1 MYFYKIMIDEKDNN
15 NLDSQLQENT
25 EKDSTIEE
33 NQLEGENSPGDAQI
47 NDNQEE
53 VQSKVDK
60 KSEHEVIHKK
70 DGRLHI
76 YIRQDKYKGEIK
88 SKNWVG
94 RLYIDGK
101 QKISSSGTPNLEE
114 AIPILEKWFD
124 ELQLEKNENIPVKE
138 QFIEQNQ
145 ENNPKN
151 DAVIP
156 TTKENNDVVS
166 AAPISEVS
174 KVAMQEPTKGVAIS
188 MLEKLK
194 NFKFSKSNNNN
205 ATSEEVAGEDKNQK
219 TKENKL
225 KKVFQNFFQSKVSKL
240 SVAGE
245 EIAGL
250 DMTREAIRV
259 AQVSQDKDEKWI
271 LDKYSYRLL
280 DQEKI
285 SENLLEH
292 KDYLAE
298 EIELALSNAK
308 ITSKNVALSIPVT
321 SAIIRVVTSPLMTD
335 DELQKAI
342 ETDSLWD
349 NLVQLT
355 DNLNDYSIFHQII
368 NRNSKT
374 NTMEILFVASKLADV
389 NAYSSIAKKAGLNP
403 VIMDVRCFT
412 LKNAHDNTKFKSIT
426 NKGNSAILELGTD
439 ENYVMIIHNNIPVI
453 TDIFLRPQEK
463 EHILDIKS
471 EQLSTEADAVIRRY
485 AMQVKQAITDYE
497 SKYENKITSIQVV
510 SSLKNISFILPAFKK
525 NLPTTNFINFDPL
538 QSISIPSYNSEK
550 ISGDNQSPLSSVLG
564 LAYRKLDVFGY
575 YKFVTAV
582 KNINLLPNRD
592 AVRQQNKLKFL
603 SGFAFKG
610 AAGAIAGIYLI
621 LTVFSFFQISS
632 NKDKLIEFDQVQ
644 MEFDKM
650 NIQFS
655 KLAKKRKEMQLAL
668 DLGKLVNSNQAR
680 SYRSLAQVTRSVP
693 QRVQF
698 TKMAFDGKYSLII
711 EGVAFSDQDILNFI
725 SNLNA
730 KSLIEQASLAA
741 MKNKT
746 GDQASGNNNKK
757 GFTINCK
764 LKSI

>member
-1 MYFYKIMIDEKDNN
+1 ME
-15 NLDSQLQENT
+15 T
-25 EKDSTIEE
+25 
-33 NQLEGENSPGDAQI
+33 
-47 NDNQEE
+47 
-53 VQSKVDK
+53 
-60 KSEHEVIHKK
+60 IHKK
-70 DGRLHI
+70 NGRLHI
-76 YIRQDKYKGEIK
+76 YVRQDKYKGELK
-88 SKNWVG
+88 SHNFVG
-94 RLYIDGK
+94 RTYINGK
-101 QKISSSGTPNLEE
+101 QKVLSSGTTNLEE

-124 ELQLEKNENIPVKE
+124 DLQLEKNENISSNE
-138 QFIEQNQ
+138 AATGQNDDVTLEKDITTVPIQ
-145 ENNPKN
+145 ENTNITSPPSPPQVSEEAIKVPK
-151 DAVIP
+151 
-156 TTKENNDVVS
+156 
-166 AAPISEVS
+166 
-174 KVAMQEPTKGVAIS
+174 KGVTIG

-194 NFKFSKSNNNN
+194 NFKFSKSKADSSINK
-205 ATSEEVAGEDKNQK
+205 EEVNDNADPKI
-219 TKENKL
+219 KENKI

-271 LDKYSYRLL
+271 LDKFSYRLL

-285 SENLLEH
+285 SENILEH

-298 EIELALSNAK
+298 EIELAMSNAK
-308 ITSKNVALSIPVT
+308 ITSKNIALSIPVT

-342 ETDSLWD
+342 ETDSLWE

-368 NRNSKT
+368 NRNSKN

-389 NAYSSIAKKAGLNP
+389 NAYSSIVKKAGLNP

-426 NKGNSAILELGTD
+426 DKGNSAILELGID
-439 ENYVMIIHNNIPVI
+439 ENYMMIIHNNIPVI

-463 EHILDIKS
+463 EYLINIKS
-471 EQLSTEADAVIRRY
+471 EQISSEAEAVIRRY
-485 AMQVKQAITDYE
+485 AMQIKQAITDYE

-510 SSLKNISFILPAFKK
+510 SSLKNISFILPVFKK
-525 NLPTTNFINFDPL
+525 NLPTTGFVNFDPI
-538 QSISIPSYNSEK
+538 QSVSIPSYNSEK
-550 ISGDNQSPLSSVLG
+550 ISGDNNSPLSSVLG

-610 AAGAIAGIYLI
+610 AVGAIAGIYLI
-621 LTVFSFFQISS
+621 LTVFSFFQISN
-632 NKDKLIEFDQVQ
+632 NKEKLLEFDQVQ
-644 MEFDKM
+644 LEFDK
-650 NIQFS
+650 NNVQFS
-655 KLAKKRKEMQLAL
+655 KLAKKRREMQRAL

-698 TKMAFDGKYSLII
+698 TKMTFDGNDSLII

-741 MKNKT
+741 MKNQT

-764 LKSI
+764 LKLI

>member
-1 MYFYKIMIDEKDNN
+1 ME
-15 NLDSQLQENT
+15 T
-25 EKDSTIEE
+25 
-33 NQLEGENSPGDAQI
+33 
-47 NDNQEE
+47 
-53 VQSKVDK
+53 
-60 KSEHEVIHKK
+60 IHKK
-70 DGRLHI
+70 NGRLHI
-76 YIRQDKYKGEIK
+76 YVRQDKYKDEIK
-88 SKNWVG
+88 SHNYVG
-94 RLYIDGK
+94 RTFINGK
-101 QKISSSGTPNLEE
+101 QKVSSSGTTNLEE

-124 ELQLEKNENIPVKE
+124 ELQLEDK
-138 QFIEQNQ
+138 IE
-145 ENNPKN
+145 ENNSEQAVVQPENTSEINLEQPQETIAIEKEIVEEKPKEGL
-151 DAVIP
+151 
-156 TTKENNDVVS
+156 KL
-166 AAPISEVS
+166 
-174 KVAMQEPTKGVAIS
+174 S
-188 MLEKLK
+188 MLDKLK
-194 NFKFSKSNNNN
+194 NIKFSKSKD
-205 ATSEEVAGEDKNQK
+205 ATPIPGDSSKKN
-219 TKENKL
+219 KENKL
-225 KKVFQNFFQSKVSKL
+225 KAVFKNFFQSKVKKL
-240 SVAGE
+240 SIDGE

-259 AQVSQDKDEKWI
+259 AQVSQDKEEKWI
-271 LDKYSYRLL
+271 LDKFSYRSL

-292 KDYLAE
+292 KDYLSE
-298 EIELALSNAK
+298 EIELAMANAK
-308 ITSKNVALSIPVT
+308 ITTKNVALSIPVT

-368 NRNSKT
+368 NRNSKN

-389 NAYSSIAKKAGLNP
+389 NAYSAIAKKAGLNP

-412 LKNAHDNTKFKSIT
+412 LKNAHDNTKYKSVT
-426 NKGNSAILELGTD
+426 DKGNSAILELGID
-439 ENYVMIIHNNIPVI
+439 ENYIMIIHNNIPVI

-463 EHILDIKS
+463 QHLLEVISDQIP
-471 EQLSTEADAVIRRY
+471 TEADAVIRRY

-497 SKYENKITSIQVV
+497 SKYENKISSIQVV

-525 NLPTTNFINFDPL
+525 NLPTTGFINFDPL
-538 QSISIPSYNSEK
+538 QNVGIPSYNSEK
-550 ISGDNQSPLSSVLG
+550 INNDNKSPLASVLG

-610 AAGAIAGIYLI
+610 AVGAIAGIYLI
-621 LTVFSFFQISS
+621 LTVFSFFQISN
-632 NKDKLIEFDQVQ
+632 NKEKLLEFDQVQ
-644 MEFDKM
+644 IEFDKM
-650 NIQFS
+650 NKDFS
-655 KLAKKRKEMQLAL
+655 LLAKERRKMQQAL

-698 TKMAFDGKYSLII
+698 TKMTFDGNASLII

-725 SNLNA
+725 SNLNS

-741 MKNKT
+741 MKNQT
-746 GDQASGNNNKK
+746 GDTNSGNNNKK

-764 LKSI
+764 LKII

>member
-1 MYFYKIMIDEKDNN
+1 M
-15 NLDSQLQENT
+15 
-25 EKDSTIEE
+25 
-33 NQLEGENSPGDAQI
+33 
-47 NDNQEE
+47 
-53 VQSKVDK
+53 
-60 KSEHEVIHKK
+60 
-70 DGRLHI
+70 
-76 YIRQDKYKGEIK
+76 
-88 SKNWVG
+88 
-94 RLYIDGK
+94 
-101 QKISSSGTPNLEE
+101 
-114 AIPILEKWFD
+114 EKWFD
-124 ELQLEKNENIPVKE
+124 DLQSEKSQNILVKE
-138 QFIEQNQ
+138 QVVEKNH

-151 DAVIP
+151 DVVDSI
-156 TTKENNDVVS
+156 TKENNDVVS
-166 AAPISEVS
+166 AAPISEAS
-174 KVAMQEPTKGVAIS
+174 NQTMKGDIKGVTIS
-188 MLEKLK
+188 MLDKLK
-194 NFKFSKSNNNN
+194 NLKFSKAKSNNL
-205 ATSEEVAGEDKNQK
+205 TSEEAAVDNKNLK
-219 TKENKL
+219 TKANNL

-271 LDKYSYRLL
+271 LDKFSYRIL
-280 DQEKI
+280 DQEKV
-285 SENLLEH
+285 SENILEH

-298 EIELALSNAK
+298 EIELAMANAK
-308 ITSKNVALSIPVT
+308 ITSKNIALSIPVT

-335 DELQKAI
+335 EEFQKAI
-342 ETDSLWD
+342 ETDSLWE

-355 DNLNDYSIFHQII
+355 DNLDDYSIFHQII

-389 NAYSSIAKKAGLNP
+389 NAYSSVAKKAGLNP

-412 LKNAHDNTKFKSIT
+412 LKNAYDNTKFKSIT
-426 NKGNSAILELGTD
+426 DKGNSAILELGVE
-439 ENYVMIIHNNIPVI
+439 ENYIMIIHNNIPVI

-463 EHILDIKS
+463 EHIKDIKS

-485 AMQVKQAITDYE
+485 AMQVKHAITDYE
-497 SKYENKITSIQVV
+497 SKYENKITSIQIV

-525 NLPTTNFINFDPL
+525 KLPTTGFVNFDPL

-550 ISGDNQSPLSSVLG
+550 IAGDNNSPLSSVLG

-610 AAGAIAGIYLI
+610 AVGAIAGIYLI
-621 LTVFSFFQISS
+621 LTVFSFFQISN
-632 NKDKLIEFDQVQ
+632 NKEKLLEFDQVQ
-644 MEFDKM
+644 MEFDKN

-655 KLAKKRKEMQLAL
+655 KLEKKRKEMQRAL
-668 DLGKLVNSNQAR
+668 DLGQLVNSNQAR

-698 TKMAFDGKYSLII
+698 TKMTFDGKDNLII

-741 MKNKT
+741 MKNQT

-764 LKSI
+764 LKLI

>member
-1 MYFYKIMIDEKDNN
+1 ME
-15 NLDSQLQENT
+15 T
-25 EKDSTIEE
+25 
-33 NQLEGENSPGDAQI
+33 
-47 NDNQEE
+47 
-53 VQSKVDK
+53 
-60 KSEHEVIHKK
+60 IHKK
-70 DGRLHI
+70 NGRLHI
-76 YIRQDKYKGEIK
+76 YVRQDKYKGELK
-88 SKNWVG
+88 SHNFVG
-94 RLYIDGK
+94 RTYINGK
-101 QKISSSGTPNLEE
+101 QKVLSSGTTNLEE

-124 ELQLEKNENIPVKE
+124 DLQLEKNENISSNE
-138 QFIEQNQ
+138 AATGQNDDVSLEKDITTAPIQ
-145 ENNPKN
+145 ENTNITSP
-151 DAVIP
+151 P
-156 TTKENNDVVS
+156 SSSQVS
-166 AAPISEVS
+166 EEAM
-174 KVAMQEPTKGVAIS
+174 KVPTKGVTIG

-194 NFKFSKSNNNN
+194 NFKFSKSKADSSINK
-205 ATSEEVAGEDKNQK
+205 EEVNDNADPKI
-219 TKENKL
+219 KENKI

-271 LDKYSYRLL
+271 LDKFSYRLL

-285 SENLLEH
+285 SEDILEH

-298 EIELALSNAK
+298 EIELAMSNAK
-308 ITSKNVALSIPVT
+308 ITSKNIALSIPVT

-342 ETDSLWD
+342 ETDSLWE

-368 NRNSKT
+368 NRNSKN

-389 NAYSSIAKKAGLNP
+389 NAYSSIVKKAGLNP

-426 NKGNSAILELGTD
+426 DKGNSAILELGID
-439 ENYVMIIHNNIPVI
+439 ENYMMIIHNNIPVI

-463 EHILDIKS
+463 EYLINIKS
-471 EQLSTEADAVIRRY
+471 EQISSEAEAVIRRY
-485 AMQVKQAITDYE
+485 AMQIKQAITDYE

-510 SSLKNISFILPAFKK
+510 SSLKNISFILPVFKK
-525 NLPTTNFINFDPL
+525 NLPTTGFVNFDPI
-538 QSISIPSYNSEK
+538 QSVSIPSYNSEK
-550 ISGDNQSPLSSVLG
+550 ISGDNNSPLSSVLG

-610 AAGAIAGIYLI
+610 AVGAIAGIYLI
-621 LTVFSFFQISS
+621 LIVFSFFQISN
-632 NKDKLIEFDQVQ
+632 NKEKLLEFDQVQ
-644 MEFDKM
+644 LEFDK
-650 NIQFS
+650 NDIQFS
-655 KLAKKRKEMQLAL
+655 KLAKKRREMQRAL

-698 TKMAFDGKYSLII
+698 TKMTFDGNDSLII

-741 MKNKT
+741 MKNQT

-764 LKSI
+764 LKLI

>member
-1 MYFYKIMIDEKDNN
+1 ME
-15 NLDSQLQENT
+15 T
-25 EKDSTIEE
+25 
-33 NQLEGENSPGDAQI
+33 
-47 NDNQEE
+47 
-53 VQSKVDK
+53 
-60 KSEHEVIHKK
+60 IHKK
-70 DGRLHI
+70 NGRLHI
-76 YIRQDKYKGEIK
+76 YVRQDKYKGEIK
-88 SKNWVG
+88 SHNFVG
-94 RLYIDGK
+94 RTYIDGK
-101 QKISSSGTPNLEE
+101 QKVLSSGTPDLEK

-124 ELQLEKNENIPVKE
+124 ELQLKKNENIPV
-138 QFIEQNQ
+138 IEQIVQ
-145 ENNPKN
+145 QNNDNSNGN
-151 DAVIP
+151 DAARPPIDQ
-156 TTKENNDVVS
+156 KINDITRSSTFPEEHNVT
-166 AAPISEVS
+166 
-174 KVAMQEPTKGVAIS
+174 MQKPTKGLTIG

-194 NFKFSKSNNNN
+194 NFKFSKSKIDKPTNNNQF
-205 ATSEEVAGEDKNQK
+205 EDKRDQK
-219 TKENKL
+219 D
-225 KKVFQNFFQSKVSKL
+225 KKSFFQKFFQSKVSKL

-271 LDKYSYRLL
+271 LDKFSYRLL

-285 SENLLEH
+285 SENILEH

-298 EIELALSNAK
+298 EIELAMSNAK

-342 ETDSLWD
+342 ETDSLWE

-368 NRNSKT
+368 NRNSKN

-389 NAYSSIAKKAGLNP
+389 NAYSSIVKKAGLNP

-412 LKNAHDNTKFKSIT
+412 LKNAHDNTKFQSIT
-426 NKGNSAILELGTD
+426 DKGNSAILELGVD
-439 ENYVMIIHNNIPVI
+439 ENYMMIIHNNIPVI

-463 EHILDIKS
+463 EYINEIKN
-471 EQLSTEADAVIRRY
+471 EQISTEAGAVIRRY
-485 AMQVKQAITDYE
+485 SMQIKQAISDYE

-510 SSLKNISFILPAFKK
+510 SSLKNISFLLPEFKK
-525 NLPTTNFINFDPL
+525 NLPTTGFVNFDPL
-538 QSISIPSYNSEK
+538 QSVSIPTYNSEK
-550 ISGDNQSPLSSVLG
+550 IAGDNNSPISSVLG

-610 AAGAIAGIYLI
+610 VAAAIAGIYLI
-621 LTVFSFFQISS
+621 LSVLSFFQINT
-632 NKDKLIEFDQVQ
+632 NKERLVEFDQVQ
-644 MEFDKM
+644 LEFDKKSED
-650 NIQFS
+650 FS
-655 KLAKKRKEMQLAL
+655 KLAKKRRVMKTSL

-698 TKMAFDGKYSLII
+698 TKMSFDGVNGLII

-741 MKNKT
+741 MSNLT
-746 GDQASGNNNKK
+746 EDQSGSGSNNKK
-757 GFTINCK
+757 GFTIKCK
-764 LKSI
+764 LKIE